1 MPAMTENDVETH
13 ESDESFN
20 HQQTTEYGRFD
31 VDATI
36 DTDEQTG
43 EVVVHLGLTK
53 GEAESLWEQLQGDG
67 HTYPE
72 DARTAVLET
81 LGYNVQGA
89 SCRT

>member
-1 MPAMTENDVETH
+1 MTANDVETH
-13 ESDESFN
+13 EAGESFN
-20 HQQTTEYGRFD
+20 DKQTTESRRFD

-43 EVVVHLGLTK
+43 EVVVRLGLSE
-53 GEAESLWEQLQGDG
+53 GEAEALWKQLQGDG

-81 LGYNVQGA
+81 LGYKVQGA
-89 SCRT
+89 ACRT